1 MLVNMWRSAAARH
14 PPLRMASYP
23 GVSEPMLH
31 SGCMRS
37 WALVFFSLSL
47 GCGRSTLSKDSAA
60 PLDEGGSDSNLAPDA
75 DLCAYSLGYP
85 PDASLCAPPAGW
97 GIVLDLGVD
106 AGSCASRPTIPCNG
120 SCDQL
125 VANLVNNCGEWPDE
139 NELYVTFSHGCANH
153 LYLPASLA
161 DFPTVACLAQTLDA
175 SHFACA
181 DRVACWEY
189 LTSTL
194 F

>member
-1 MLVNMWRSAAARH
+1 
-14 PPLRMASYP
+14 
-23 GVSEPMLH
+23 MLH
-31 SGCMRS
+31 SCYMRN
-37 WALVFFSLSL
+37 WAFVFFSLSL

-60 PLDEGGSDSNLAPDA
+60 LFDEGGSDSNLATDA
-75 DLCAYSLGYP
+75 DLCARSLGYP
-85 PDASLCAPPAGW
+85 PGASLCAPPAGW
-97 GIVLDLGVD
+97 GIVLDLGAD

-120 SCDQL
+120 SCDRQ
-125 VANLVNNCGEWPDE
+125 VSDLVNNCGGWPDE
-139 NELYVTFSHGCANH
+139 HELYVTFLQGCATH

-181 DRVACWEY
+181 DHVPCWEY
-189 LTSTL
+189 LSSTL